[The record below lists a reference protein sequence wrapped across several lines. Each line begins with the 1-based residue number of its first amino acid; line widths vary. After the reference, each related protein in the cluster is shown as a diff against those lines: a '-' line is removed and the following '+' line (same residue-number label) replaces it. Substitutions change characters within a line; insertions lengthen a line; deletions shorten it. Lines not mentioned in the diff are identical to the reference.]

1 MESQGN
7 LNNREKLIDMGF
19 PEVIE
24 DDDQENIFNGQEEFL
39 DRENFQTRRMMEI
52 TEGNEDLARTIA
64 WVFKYLG
71 FLFGTMIIGLIYF
84 K

>member
-1 MESQGN
+1 
-7 LNNREKLIDMGF
+7 MGF

-71 FLFGTMIIGLIYF
+71 FFILER
-84 K
+84 